1 MLQSLRFRLPALFL
15 AGVLLAGIV
24 SAAIAFRLLQSYSED
39 QSLKELRREAGGLT
53 SLYAQQAI
61 KSSDE
66 GGIAPAFV
74 GAELENATGD
84 RIYYAGLPLFPGETA
99 GLRRLP
105 SGLIDWPAIR
115 AGQSVTFE
123 FTPPDEDRPYIAVGS
138 PVALEGTTF
147 GALVV
152 AKPKTV
158 LRDTWLTLMKFFAV
172 SLLGGLV
179 VAAGVAWWASR
190 RITRPVLTLSRAA
203 DEIAEGRY
211 DVAVP
216 QLKGG
221 DEISHLAQRFSDMAA
236 RLAEAEEL
244 ERNFLMS
251 VSHELRTPLTAI
263 RGHLEAVREG
273 VVHEPEAQAESLDVI
288 AAETDRLERLV
299 GDVLDLAKLDARRFT
314 VLREEVDMGRLL
326 DQAYASFG
334 EEARR
339 RGIEYRCLANERPV
353 ITTDGDR
360 VLQIISNLLAN
371 AFRWTPD
378 GGTIEL
384 ALDAENGDVSVAVAD
399 SGPGIK
405 RDEQERIFRPFW
417 SQDGGGTGL
426 GLTIARELAM
436 ALGGRIELAST
447 TGEGSRFALVLPATP
462 AALALCVGAAVAQAV
477 HRRLA
482 RAERLLDAREPLVDG
497 LPAGADEVHEQA
509 EVVDA
514 SVPLGG
520 EVGLEALEPPQQLDR
535 HPAHLRD
542 LPSHRSRFAADAV
555 ANRVDDLRG
564 QGRGEPVGGRGQLDE
579 LKVRPLEDGAH
590 VGGVRTRCRRLQRAA
605 PAHVPSRF
613 LAWRVTI
620 TPRSD
625 GLEAGWGTG

>member
-15 AGVLLAGIV
+15 AGVMLAGIV

-39 QSLKELRREAGGLT
+39 RSLTELRREAGGLT
-53 SLYAQQAI
+53 SLYAKQAI

-74 GAELENATGD
+74 GAELEKATGD
-84 RIYYAGLPLFPGETA
+84 RIYYTGLPLFPGEIA
-99 GLRRLP
+99 GLRRM
-105 SGLIDWPAIR
+105 SAGLIDWRMIR

-147 GALVV
+147 GTLVV

-179 VAAGVAWWASR
+179 VAAVVAWWASR

-216 QLKGG
+216 QLTGG
-221 DEISHLAQRFSDMAA
+221 DEISQLAGRFREMAM
-236 RLAEAEEL
+236 RLAEADEL

-273 VVHEPEAQAESLDVI
+273 VVAEPEAQAESLDVI

-339 RGIEYRCLANERPV
+339 RGIDYRCLAQERPV

-378 GGTIEL
+378 GGSIEL
-384 ALDAENGDVSVAVAD
+384 ALSTENGAVSVAVAD
-399 SGPGIK
+399 SGPGI
-405 RDEQERIFRPFW
+405 RREEQDRIFRPFW
-417 SQDGGGTGL
+417 SLDGGGTGL
-426 GLTIARELAM
+426 GLTIARELAV

-462 AALALCVGAAVAQAV
+462 A
-477 HRRLA
+477 
-482 RAERLLDAREPLVDG
+482 
-497 LPAGADEVHEQA
+497 
-509 EVVDA
+509 
-514 SVPLGG
+514 
-520 EVGLEALEPPQQLDR
+520 
-535 HPAHLRD
+535 
-542 LPSHRSRFAADAV
+542 
-555 ANRVDDLRG
+555 
-564 QGRGEPVGGRGQLDE
+564 
-579 LKVRPLEDGAH
+579 
-590 VGGVRTRCRRLQRAA
+590 
-605 PAHVPSRF
+605 
-613 LAWRVTI
+613 
-620 TPRSD
+620 
-625 GLEAGWGTG
+625 